1 MSLATNVAYAA
12 LLPAFLP
19 IHVLF
24 GSGLK
29 KAFAVARTASPVPQ
43 MLGRD
48 ATTADLPTAVKIDPP
63 VELDYLEHR
72 SAAYVAALALDSCWE
87 AARAVTG
94 ENAAEDVPDAD
105 LARDLMSSPP
115 AFLMRRTEAD
125 DAWVLDCASI
135 RSGRWFNVDRFD
147 ITRFVF
153 DLPSGRFELHDA
165 SGRVFRPGDPLW
177 TGAKRKLI
185 GQISVWVPA
194 EGHSWSHFWLP
205 DVVAATVHA
214 SLPRDTVLYRLLA
227 PHTRFTNRHNHAGL
241 WIQRSVD
248 NSPAPGK
255 RAVPW
260 YALPIT
266 APDMRL
272 ALMEEA
278 GRYHRSADHFTL
290 PERLDRRIPYFDFLA
305 SYFEVIDAF
314 VARLLPTLEADAYA
328 AWASAVE
335 AWYPGFA
342 KVPMQRALAM
352 IVWHLGVAH
361 AADHLTYVAWGRRF
375 GTSEVAT
382 SIEDL
387 AKGASAYDRYRFLAF
402 LNNFADFRPPTSGL
416 DLRLVT
422 SDEAYG
428 FPPGSA
434 AEAAGK
440 QFVADLRSLD
450 TRLAAAGTALVPLD
464 KLIRS
469 ICF

>member
-1 MSLATNVAYAA
+1 MSLATSVVYSA

-24 GSGLK
+24 GSGLR
-29 KAFAVARTASPVPQ
+29 KALAAAQTAPEVPQ

-48 ATTADLPTAVKIDPP
+48 PTTADLPTATKIDPP

-72 SAAYVAALALDSCWE
+72 SAAYVAVLALDSCWE

-94 ENAAEDVPDAD
+94 ENTAEAVSDAD
-105 LARDLMSSPP
+105 LARDFMSSPV
-115 AFLMRRTEAD
+115 AFLIHRTDAD

-135 RSGRWFNVDRFD
+135 RNGRWFNADRFD
-147 ITRFVF
+147 ITKFVF
-153 DLPSGRFELHDA
+153 DVPSGRFELHDA
-165 SGRVFRPGDPLW
+165 QGRVHRPGDALW
-177 TGAKRKLI
+177 LGAKRKLI
-185 GQISVWVPA
+185 GMVSVWVPA
-194 EGHSWSHFWLP
+194 EGHAWSHFWLP

-214 SLPRDTVLYRLLA
+214 SLPRDTNVYRLLA

-248 NSPAPGK
+248 NSPASGK
-255 RAVPW
+255 RMVPW

-266 APDMRL
+266 APDMRK

-290 PERLDRRIPYFDFLA
+290 PERLDRRLAYFDYLVA
-305 SYFEVIDAF
+305 YFEVIDAF
-314 VARLLPTLEADAYA
+314 VGRLMPELEADAYA
-328 AWASAVE
+328 AWAATVE
-335 AWYPGFA
+335 PWYPGFA
-342 KVPMQRALAM
+342 TIPMQRALAM
-352 IVWHLGVAH
+352 IVWHMGVAH
-361 AADHLTYVAWGRRF
+361 AADHLTYVAWGRRY

-402 LNNFADFRPPTSGL
+402 INNFGDYRPPTTGL
-416 DLRLVT
+416 DLRLAT
-422 SDEAYG
+422 SSEAYG
-428 FPPGSA
+428 FPAGSA
-434 AEAAGK
+434 AEGAGK
-440 QFVADLRSLD
+440 QFAADLGALD
-450 TRLAAAGTALVPLD
+450 ARLSAEGKALVPLD
-464 KLIRS
+464 NLIRS